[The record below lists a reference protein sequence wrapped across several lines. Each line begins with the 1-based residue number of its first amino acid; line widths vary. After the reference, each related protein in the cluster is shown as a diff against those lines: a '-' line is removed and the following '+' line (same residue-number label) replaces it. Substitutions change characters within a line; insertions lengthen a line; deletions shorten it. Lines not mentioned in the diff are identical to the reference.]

1 MSRLLD
7 YDLGYVSQDHHERW
21 SPCYTVSFIKNTV
34 SFASKKIYQN
44 GTKKWEVHKK
54 LSEEKRKKAE
64 KNFEQNG
71 WNKQSYQLIL
81 EQLREKERVVR
92 EKKQRGGNQEQS
104 HPLFS
109 APVKSS
115 SDTNSELV
123 ELMKA
128 QNESLKSFQEEMKA
142 RALAQAKA
150 QTMLLEA
157 QAAQTQ
163 SIKVL
168 TDLVTLQSKIKQRE

>member
-1 MSRLLD
+1 
-7 YDLGYVSQDHHERW
+7 
-21 SPCYTVSFIKNTV
+21 
-34 SFASKKIYQN
+34 
-44 GTKKWEVHKK
+44 
-54 LSEEKRKKAE
+54 
-64 KNFEQNG
+64 
-71 WNKQSYQLIL
+71 
-81 EQLREKERVVR
+81 VR